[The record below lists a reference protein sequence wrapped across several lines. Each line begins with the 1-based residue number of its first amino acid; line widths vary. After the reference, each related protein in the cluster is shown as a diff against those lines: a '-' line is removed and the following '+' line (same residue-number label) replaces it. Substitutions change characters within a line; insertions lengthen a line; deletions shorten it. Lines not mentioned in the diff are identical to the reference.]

1 MRLLAK
7 AYGARWVRKTG
18 HRSPMDTPRDN
29 QDRFMKLMLSRPRM
43 VRDLLA
49 LLPAEWTAA
58 VDAASLRELPTEF
71 IGERGDKRI
80 ADLCWLD
87 LRDPAAQ
94 YPKGGNRM
102 AAMVMREASALERNI
117 ERWLE
122 RHRRDAYAEGRR
134 KGLADGLREGL
145 VRLASRRFG
154 ADTGRRLEARLRAI
168 EDPGRLER
176 VGVLIVEC
184 ETGEQLLGGIDGSGM
199 NSS

>member
-122 RHRRDAYAEGRR
+122 GHRRDAYAEGVRNVIVHER
-134 KGLADGLREGL
+134 ALL
-145 VRLASRRFG
+145 VRMAERRFG
-154 ADTGRRLEARLRAI
+154 ADTGRRLKARLRAV
-168 EDPGRLER
+168 EDTAQLER
-176 VGVLIVEC
+176 VGALIVEC
-184 ETGEQLLGGIDGSGM
+184 ETGEQLLEGIDGAGM

>member
-58 VDAASLRELPTEF
+58 VDATSLRELPTEF

-87 LRDPAAQ
+87 
-94 YPKGGNRM
+94 
-102 AAMVMREASALERNI
+102 
-117 ERWLE
+117 
-122 RHRRDAYAEGRR
+122 
-134 KGLADGLREGL
+134 
-145 VRLASRRFG
+145 
-154 ADTGRRLEARLRAI
+154 
-168 EDPGRLER
+168 
-176 VGVLIVEC
+176 
-184 ETGEQLLGGIDGSGM
+184 
-199 NSS
+199 